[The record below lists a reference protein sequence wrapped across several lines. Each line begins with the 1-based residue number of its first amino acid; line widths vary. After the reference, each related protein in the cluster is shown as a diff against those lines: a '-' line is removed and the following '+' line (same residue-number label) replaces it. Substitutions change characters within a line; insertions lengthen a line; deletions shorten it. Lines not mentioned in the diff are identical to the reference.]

1 MIMDMVCRIS
11 KSTARDM
18 VRGIIEDVN
27 ELPTIYAAREISEKY
42 KERGVYIKPEYLLD
56 VWLETV
62 TSERRT
68 NSGTE

>member
-1 MIMDMVCRIS
+1 MIAPKS

-27 ELPTIYAAREISEKY
+27 ELPTIYAAQDIAEEY
-42 KERGVYIKPEYLLD
+42 KVRGVYIKPEYLLE

-62 TSERRT
+62 RLRDDQK
-68 NSGTE
+68 